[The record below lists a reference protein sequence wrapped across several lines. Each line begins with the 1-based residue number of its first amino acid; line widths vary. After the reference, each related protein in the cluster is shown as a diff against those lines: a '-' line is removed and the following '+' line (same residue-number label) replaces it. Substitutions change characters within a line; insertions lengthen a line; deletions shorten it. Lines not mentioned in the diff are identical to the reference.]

1 MEYPRFFRLCWDNL
15 LTLIGLN
22 LLFLI
27 CCVPLVTLP
36 AALTALAGG
45 LVRPCSRARAARC
58 GAFCGCSGGSS
69 SGDARGA
76 CHAAAR
82 GRGGL
87 GLPLFTGA
95 LPGCCRRCSVFCL
108 VCAYIVFCAGRTA

>member
-36 AALTALAGG
+36 AALTALAG
-45 LVRPCSRARAARC
+45 V
-58 GAFCGCSGGSS
+58 
-69 SGDARGA
+69 RGA
-76 CHAAAR
+76 MPSR
-82 GRGGL
+82 GSIF
-87 GLPLFTGA
+87 P
-95 LPGCCRRCSVFCL
+95 
-108 VCAYIVFCAGRTA
+108 